1 MVSKWEILFM
11 SREKSFCY
19 IVARTS
25 YFFWD
30 DDDVC
35 IVLDQLVWLTCCSI
49 QTHHTD
55 YEPLHSDTSYWL
67 WAAPFRHII
76 LTMSHSIQTH
86 HTDYEPLHSDTS
98 YWLWAKFL
106 LLLLKAYCRSIK
118 YHYYNLW
125 FDKNQ
130 GSNPR
135 STILKAITLS
145 ITSTRPIL

>member
-1 MVSKWEILFM
+1 MRNFVYVK
-11 SREKSFCY
+11 RE
-19 IVARTS
+19 
-25 YFFWD
+25 
-30 DDDVC
+30 
-35 IVLDQLVWLTCCSI
+35 IVLLYCSKNKLLFLRWWWRLHCTRPTCLI
-49 QTHHTD
+49 D
-55 YEPLHSDTSYWL
+55 MLLHSDTSYWL
-67 WAAPFRHII
+67 CAAPFRHII
-76 LTMSHSIQTH
+76 LTMSRSIQTH